1 MNDHNGDLELKT
13 TNRNIIIKWTRNWKR
28 WNDVDYVMVV
38 MTINNMIETM
48 ETGIKFSLDFTII
61 SMRTENDETLIAIMT
76 GSRN

>member
-1 MNDHNGDLELKT
+1 
-13 TNRNIIIKWTRNWKR
+13 
-28 WNDVDYVMVV
+28 MVV